1 MCSTTIHKF
10 VYFNARL
17 LEMLQWNADSQELY
31 SEVKESQ
38 SETGNSIC
46 D

>member
-10 VYFNARL
+10 VYFNA
-17 LEMLQWNADSQELY
+17 MLQWNADSQELY